1 MISLGWLKRIIDP
14 YPEGGKLKFYD
25 PITGEE
31 AVVIS
36 KRLFRDT
43 IREAY
48 EMGAIDQEHGNADKT
63 FRDAYVV
70 SVAEELNL

>member
-1 MISLGWLKRIIDP
+1 MISPRWLRKWFPIPKDR
-14 YPEGGKLKFYD
+14 KLAVHD

-43 IREAY
+43 LREAY
-48 EMGAIDQEHGNADKT
+48 EMGATDQDHGNADKT
-63 FRDAYVV
+63 FRDAYVE
-70 SVAEELNL
+70 SVCEELNI